1 MTIQLAL
8 RIYRVLAYLTGI
20 GLVLLVF
27 VAMPLK
33 YIWNQDAM
41 VAVVGVSHGWLYMF
55 YIIATLVLAE
65 RARWKPLF
73 AVLVLLAGTIPLAS
87 FFAER
92 KVTRMV
98 AEKLAATAVERPA

>member
-27 VAMPLK
+27 VAMPLR
-33 YIWNQDAM
+33 YIWHQDAM
-41 VAVVGVSHGWLYMF
+41 VAIVGVSHGWLYMF
-55 YIIATLVLAE
+55 YIVATLVLAE
-65 RARWKPLF
+65 RMRWKPLY
-73 AVLVLLAGTIPLAS
+73 AVLILLAGTIPLAS

-92 KVTRMV
+92 RVTRMV
-98 AEKLAATAVERPA
+98 QEKLAATAVDHTA